1 MPLATLALLI
11 ACGSTTT
18 GDEPAAQPADFSVA
32 TGRMAT
38 EADLLLTEADADR
51 VIEAPTFNADIG
63 LLDKKGVLVTL
74 EGDDAS
80 SLRWRFVSKP
90 DPFFVEWYAVDDR
103 LAFETGDLI
112 GDPATAEKVLE
123 FRPLRDGDTILVLE
137 LVERGPTN
145 RTGDPAKRL
154 EYTFDVCFQSTHSP
168 FGAGAGLSEGP
179 WVCSK
184 DYG

>member
-1 MPLATLALLI
+1 MTAAAGRALVARLGENRGFERTAGGRAALAALATLALLT

-38 EADLLLTEADADR
+38 EAELLLTEADADR

-80 SLRWRFVSKP
+80 SLRWRFASKP
-90 DPFFVEWYAVDDR
+90 EPFFVE
-103 LAFETGDLI
+103 
-112 GDPATAEKVLE
+112 
-123 FRPLRDGDTILVLE
+123 
-137 LVERGPTN
+137 
-145 RTGDPAKRL
+145 
-154 EYTFDVCFQSTHSP
+154 
-168 FGAGAGLSEGP
+168 
-179 WVCSK
+179 
-184 DYG
+184 